1 MHSDINI
8 GHFMRY
14 FIVADPV
21 GRLLGLIERSFTT
34 SGTVPVQRVT
44 ELSSNKALIDTL
56 KNAVPGDTWSAA
68 DIANINDCPYVQ
80 IITEDKFDAIA
91 RQVVRLR

>member
-1 MHSDINI
+1 MPLRISSTAGN
-8 GHFMRY
+8 
-14 FIVADPV
+14 
-21 GRLLGLIERSFTT
+21 
-34 SGTVPVQRVT
+34 VPKCRESPPNKLSKAIWV
-44 ELSSNKALIDTL
+44 SSNTKQFA
-56 KNAVPGDTWSAA
+56 GDTWSAA